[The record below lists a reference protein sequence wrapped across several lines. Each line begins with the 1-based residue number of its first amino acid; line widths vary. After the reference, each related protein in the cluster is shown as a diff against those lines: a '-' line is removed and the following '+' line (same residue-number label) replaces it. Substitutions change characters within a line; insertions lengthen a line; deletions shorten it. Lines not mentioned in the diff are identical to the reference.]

1 MKLTP
6 GINYDGG
13 MKISFPKPPAYE
25 PYTYT
30 PIQRISSHKYNT
42 GDLHPGSTRSIPT
55 QPGDLVVGLV
65 GEGHG
70 YAEPS
75 SDWTEHTR
83 VGHLTT
89 TATTN
94 SYGVHVI
101 MATKIATG
109 TSTLIGGWDPGTIQH
124 PLTRGLFAV
133 YRNTRLQGGPNNNPV
148 GTVLTPRATQGAIDY
163 SDWPPLQVTDGSS
176 VILRFAGAEY
186 GNVGGYFNPNLYP
199 AASSNILEWYG
210 SGIALSLM
218 QQYTGSLGGNRYR
231 AQNFNIGTGGAT
243 YSLYGVTG
251 GIEIVARPSYP

>member
-30 PIQRISSHKYNT
+30 QIQRISSYKYSAGN
-42 GDLHPGSTRSIPT
+42 LHPGSTRSIAT

-109 TSTLIGGWDPGTIQH
+109 TSTLIGGWDPGTIQN
-124 PLTRGLFAV
+124 PTTRGIFAV
-133 YRNTRLQGGPNNNPV
+133 YRNTRSQGGPNNNPV
-148 GTVLTPRATQGAIDY
+148 GTVLTPQANQGAVDY
-163 SDWPPLQVTDGSS
+163 SDYPQLQVTDGSS
-176 VILRFAGAEY
+176 VILRFSGAEWY
-186 GNVGGYFNPNLYP
+186 SGYFNPTRYP
-199 AASSNILEWYG
+199 AASSNIVEWWG
-210 SGIALSLM
+210 SGVALSLM
-218 QQYTGSLGGNRYR
+218 QQNAGTSLGGNRYR
-231 AQNFNIGTGGAT
+231 GQNFNIGTGGAT
-243 YSLYGVTG
+243 YSLYSVTG
-251 GIEIVARPSYP
+251 GIEIIARPSYP